1 MQKIQKNID
10 KHMKN
15 IIYYD
20 SIGVLS
26 DDGVKLNLTLK

>member
-1 MQKIQKNID
+1 MQNIQKNID
-10 KHMKN
+10 KHMKS

-26 DDGVKLNLTLK
+26 DDGVKL